1 MSYRIEDNIMPKFSF
16 FLFCLFL
23 GSILLTSCSIFPTPL
38 VPSEPV
44 GETTKTLVN
53 KNATEVGRAPQVLE
67 SPSPNPTLIQPTDI
81 GNGSIGGT
89 IENASAVFP
98 NQDLNIYNAIFNGD
112 PIGDGFYFLD
122 TGRVTI
128 APLNPDGSF
137 QILNVP
143 PGFYVLVVG
152 PRPESAK
159 TVIEGGRV
167 MVVEVGENQIIQL
180 GTVSISP

>member
-1 MSYRIEDNIMPKFSF
+1 MSYRNEDNIMPKFSF
-16 FLFCLFL
+16 FLFCIFL
-23 GSILLTSCSIFPTPL
+23 GSILLTNCGIFPTPL

-44 GETTKTLVN
+44 GETKKTLDI
-53 KNATEVGRAPQVLE
+53 KNATEVGLYPQVPE
-67 SPSPNPTLIQPTDI
+67 SPTPIPTLIKPTDI

-89 IENASAVFP
+89 IENAEVVFP
-98 NQDLNIYNAIFNGD
+98 NQELYIYNAIFSGD
-112 PIGDGFYFLD
+112 PVGDGFYLLD
-122 TGRVTI
+122 TGRVAT
-128 APLNPDGSF
+128 ASLNPDGSF